1 MSTVI
6 AKNVQVGTSTTA
18 TDNFTIFQPAT
29 PDGTLRIGNGNTGV
43 TTGLVT
49 LNSSG
54 NLGLGVTPSAWG
66 TNYRA
71 LESAGNSAFAIAAA
85 NVNGINLSSN
95 AYATNAGWFYK
106 TTGSAAAYYNISA
119 NTHQWFIAPSG
130 TADNAITFTQAMTLN
145 ASGNLG
151 VGTSSP
157 TYRLHVAN
165 GYVGIL
171 RGTGY
176 GASASIGI
184 DLGASNS
191 DSVNNSATYAWGQE
205 VIGNESGQSLIFKAY
220 RRNDTTVERARITS
234 AGQFLFRTTAAP
246 TGAWNTNSLVNFQS
260 GLQLT
265 HTGNANIW
273 RQISWS
279 GDPADAALFFPGGSS
294 IGTTA
299 NVALLSAAGAWTN
312 ASDGRQKT
320 NVQELDYGL
329 ETVMQVKPRRYNRI
343 DVAGNYI
350 GFVAQELKT
359 IIPEVVLGS
368 DETSYGVSYGELVA
382 VAFKAIQEL
391 KAEFDAYKASH
402 P

>member
-1 MSTVI
+1 MSLVLSGTVGVSDVDGS
-6 AKNVQVGTSTTA
+6 A
-18 TDNFTIFQPAT
+18 AT
-29 PDGTLRIGNGNTGV
+29 PAIRGTDTNTGIFFPAAD
-43 TTGLVT
+43 TIAFAEGGAEIARF
-49 LNSSG
+49 N
-54 NLGLGVTPSAWG
+54 
-66 TNYRA
+66 
-71 LESAGNSAFAIAAA
+71 SAGNQLLGTTTSP
-85 NVNGINLSSN
+85 SS
-95 AYATNAGWFYK
+95 TLIRQVNAGDGVYSQWTRNV
-106 TTGSAAAYYNISA
+106 TTIG
-119 NTHQWFIAPSG
+119 G
-130 TADNAITFTQAMTLN
+130 
-145 ASGNLG
+145 
-151 VGTSSP
+151 
-157 TYRLHVAN
+157 
-165 GYVGIL
+165 GYVGTDGAGLIL
-171 RGTGY
+171 GTHSGNV
-176 GASASIGI
+176 GSES
-184 DLGASNS
+184 
-191 DSVNNSATYAWGQE
+191 YA
-205 VIGNESGQSLIFKAY
+205 
-220 RRNDTTVERARITS
+220 ERARITS

-279 GDPADAALFFPGGSS
+279 GDTADAALFFPGGSS

-299 NVALLSAAGAWTN
+299 NVAILSAAGAWTN

-382 VAFKAIQEL
+382 VAFKAIQEQQAL
-391 KAEFDAYKASH
+391 IQTLTARVEALEGAQQ
-402 P
+402 